1 MTITFPYIWWQ
12 RSVFCLIAAIILLIQ
27 PRLSIAQEQQVP
39 EYHLKAVF
47 LYNLV
52 NFVAWPEERYEQEG
66 AFEIA
71 ILGDDPFGSI
81 LDQTVAGEQWHGKPI
96 RLERH
101 TSLADLQDHRCDILF
116 ISSSAIDQ
124 WPDILTFLDNGPT
137 LTVADSQNFIASG
150 GMINLMQEENRIVLE
165 INRKAASRA
174 GLFVS
179 SKLLRLARVVN

>member
-1 MTITFPYIWWQ
+1 MNNTLLHAWW
-12 RSVFCLIAAIILLIQ
+12 RWRIFCLLAATILLIQ
-27 PRLSIAQEQQVP
+27 PRFSIAQEQQVP

-52 NFVAWPEERYEQEG
+52 NFVDWPAERHEQEQ

-71 ILGDDPFGSI
+71 ILGDDPFGSV

-96 RLERH
+96 RLERYA
-101 TSLADLQDHRCDILF
+101 SIADLQDHRCDILF
-116 ISSSAIDQ
+116 ISSSAIGQ
-124 WPDILTFLDNGPT
+124 WEELLKFIGNAPT

-150 GMINLMQEENRIVLE
+150 GMVNLMQEGNRIVLE
-165 INRKAASRA
+165 INRKATSRA